1 MMQPYVTLYKYTGP
15 VTGGGEKRF
24 EKVKQ
29 IVADENGKILSIYGL
44 LGEYDAMSLAE
55 FPDNRSAMRAALRVG
70 NLINAQAHT
79 MAAVKGEDF
88 LQVLGDL

>member
-1 MMQPYVTLYKYTGP
+1 MQPYLTLNKYTGP

-24 EKVKQ
+24 VKVKQ
-29 IVADENGKILSIYGL
+29 IIADENGKILSIYGL
-44 LGEYDAMSLAE
+44 LGAYDAMSLAE

-79 MAAVKGEDF
+79 LAAVEGKDF
-88 LQVLGDL
+88 LQVLSNL